1 MTGGRGFMASEEV
14 QLDLEDVKEK
24 FDTVMGGINM
34 INEKLDRH
42 IEENRKDHERFEIQI
57 LELGH
62 DLNEH
67 RESTELHGIRREKK
81 A

>member
-1 MTGGRGFMASEEV
+1 MASEEV

-42 IEENRKDHERFEIQI
+42 IEENRKDHERFEMQN
-57 LELGH
+57 LELRHG
-62 DLNEH
+62 LNEH
-67 RESTELHGIRREKK
+67 RESTELHGIRRKKK